1 MCVLRD
7 KRLNDMPVS
16 EDKKK
21 DKLFNTKYIANLFR
35 RDVSSIQKL
44 TKQGILPAVTK
55 TKDGNQYDLPKTM
68 IAYIYYLQGIV
79 DNRSKTTEEQE
90 SQRLDAEIRLK
101 EAKAEI
107 AQLDLKE
114 LKAEMLRAEDVQA
127 FIEDLGATTK
137 SLLTGLPNR
146 LAMDLPNE
154 SNAAERAEI
163 IEEAVFDILN
173 QLTDYEFSVDYYK
186 KRVAERSGRSVDNG
200 KEDEE

>member
-1 MCVLRD
+1 MHVLRD

-79 DNRSKTTEEQE
+79 DNRTKTTEEQE

-163 IEEAVFDILN
+163 IEEAVFEILN
-173 QLTDYEFSVDYYK
+173 QLTEYEFSVDYYK
-186 KRVAERSGRSVDNG
+186 KRVAERNGRSVDNG
-200 KEDEE
+200 KEDED

>member
-1 MCVLRD
+1 
-7 KRLNDMPVS
+7 MPVS
-16 EDKKK
+16 EDKKES
-21 DKLFNTKYIANLFR
+21 KLFNTKHIANLFR

-68 IAYIYYLQGIV
+68 LAYIYYLQGIV

-90 SQRLDAEIRLK
+90 IQRLDAEIRLK

-154 SNAAERAEI
+154 SIAAERAEI
-163 IEEAVFDILN
+163 IEEAVFEILN
-173 QLTDYEFSVDYYK
+173 QLTEYEFSVDYYK
-186 KRVAERSGRSVDNG
+186 KRVAERNGRSVDNG
-200 KEDEE
+200 KEENED

>member
-1 MCVLRD
+1 
-7 KRLNDMPVS
+7 MPVS
-16 EDKKK
+16 EEKKK

-79 DNRSKTTEEQE
+79 DNRTKTTEEQE

-200 KEDEE
+200 KEDED